1 MFVGHWVSPWL
12 PAAVDR
18 PVAPLPL
25 RFDNPSSIGQY
36 PSRVSDFGSKTGIIY
51 ILLAY
56 CQHITK
62 ANHGWRKR
70 LASTTVRVPDTSS
83 FEISVSAIWAKH
95 SASSLWTEKVY
106 SRISFVEKAFHPK
119 YSFWESP
126 HPLLLDTPDA
136 FCLLFTYYLHIS
148 HIICLLVKYY
158 TDIKCRLQ
166 KLKNILDAYCILK
179 SSGIE
184 RAPPCG
190 RAFCVLQY
198 FCYDWLDVKLHPMV
212 ATAAWSLT
220 LCRHAETRC
229 RVSFL
234 QRKYLNRLLFRL
246 TVVAKALVFSILF

>member
-1 MFVGHWVSPWL
+1 M
-12 PAAVDR
+12 
-18 PVAPLPL
+18 PVRQCAYLTPIAL
-25 RFDNPSSIGQY
+25 RFQFQQYEPNTLHPPYGQ
-36 PSRVSDFGSKTGIIY
+36 R
-51 ILLAY
+51 
-56 CQHITK
+56 
-62 ANHGWRKR
+62 R
-70 LASTTVRVPDTSS
+70 ST
-83 FEISVSAIWAKH
+83 
-95 SASSLWTEKVY
+95 

>member
-1 MFVGHWVSPWL
+1 MPVRQCAYL
-12 PAAVDR
+12 T
-18 PVAPLPL
+18 PVAL
-25 RFDNPSSIGQY
+25 RFQFQQYEPNTLHPPYGQ
-36 PSRVSDFGSKTGIIY
+36 R
-51 ILLAY
+51 
-56 CQHITK
+56 
-62 ANHGWRKR
+62 R
-70 LASTTVRVPDTSS
+70 ST
-83 FEISVSAIWAKH
+83 
-95 SASSLWTEKVY
+95 

-212 ATAAWSLT
+212 VNFLIDELITNICPSQWGLLISALCNRSGSLT
-220 LCRHAETRC
+220 ASCTAI
-229 RVSFL
+229 VST
-234 QRKYLNRLLFRL
+234 LLL
-246 TVVAKALVFSILF
+246 